1 MTSADP
7 SDPSDLP
14 SQRPR
19 LDDLTRTST
28 FVVRSRQSRP
38 NRPSTDC
45 PFCVGG
51 LEAPDPYDVRWF
63 VNRWPAMDDDRCEMV
78 LYTPDHDAEFWT
90 LGTAGAR
97 KVVDL
102 WAQRSAA
109 LGARDDVDY
118 VLVFEN
124 RGAEDGAT
132 IPHPHGQIYAYA
144 DVPPVPLKE
153 LVDGVLEP
161 DDIDDAL
168 VVSRHGDWV
177 TWVPDAPTWPY
188 ELRLAPHAE
197 APDLIDPR
205 CDRDGLAAALVDAL
219 ARLDQLFDGPMPY
232 MLWIHQRP
240 FDGLVWPGARVH
252 VHICPL
258 YRSAGVQRYVAAAE
272 QGAGVYFDPVEPS
285 AAAAQLRA
293 LPGGDGAEVQS
304 SAQTRVQT
312 GAQADEGPVS

>member
-1 MTSADP
+1 MIVDAVTADP
-7 SDPSDLP
+7 TDPTDQP
-14 SQRPR
+14 SQRAR

-28 FVVRSRQSRP
+28 FVVRSRQGRP

-51 LEAPDPYDVRWF
+51 LEAPDPYHVRWF
-63 VNRWPAMDDDRCEMV
+63 VNRWPAMDDERCEMV

-90 LGTAGAR
+90 LGTTGAR

-102 WAQRSAA
+102 WAQRTAA

-124 RGAEDGAT
+124 RGAEVGAT

-144 DVPPVPLKE
+144 DVPPVPLRE

-168 VVSRHGDWV
+168 VVARHGDWV

-188 ELRLAPHAE
+188 ELRLAPHTE

-240 FDGLVWPGARVH
+240 FDGLRWPGARVH

-272 QGAGVYFDPVEPS
+272 QGAGVYFDPVDPS

-293 LPGGDGAEVQS
+293 LPGGDVAT
-304 SAQTRVQT
+304 AQAGVQT
-312 GAQADEGPVS
+312 EQEPST